1 MNIYGEFQEN
11 YVCFEIIYWRK
22 NVPLQPLK
30 NMEGMSCPSYHGCL
44 TVKRFQ
50 KKWWLDISRQSSGN
64 TKQQA
69 PTACWYL

>member
-1 MNIYGEFQEN
+1 MNIYGEFQEKLCLFRN
-11 YVCFEIIYWRK
+11 YLLGEERSAATIE
-22 NVPLQPLK
+22 
-30 NMEGMSCPSYHGCL
+30 NMEGMSWPSYHGCL